1 MNALAFILLRQS
13 VLRRQSLAE
22 TRPSCDDAP
31 PSKRLPDAGVTLI
44 EMMVVLVII
53 GIVAA
58 LVVPN
63 VIGRPDEARVAVAK
77 ADLRTVA
84 ASLEMYR
91 LDNRTYPTTE
101 QGLAALTAPPTSQPI
116 PLNWVQGGYLPT
128 PPVDPWGNSYLYKS
142 PADNGPYELISNG
155 ADGVPGG
162 DGADADIR
170 HGPGIAGT
178 GDGTANG

>member
-53 GIVAA
+53 GIVA
-58 LVVPN
+58 
-63 VIGRPDEARVAVAK
+63 VAK

-84 ASLEMYR
+84 ASLEMYK